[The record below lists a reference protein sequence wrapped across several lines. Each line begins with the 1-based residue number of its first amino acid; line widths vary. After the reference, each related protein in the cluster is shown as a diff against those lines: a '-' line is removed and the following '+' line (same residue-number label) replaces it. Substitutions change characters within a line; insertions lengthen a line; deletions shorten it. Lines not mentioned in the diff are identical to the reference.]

1 MHSNATKYLKKKTLY
16 WIHTRS
22 WGLKHFF
29 VTLSPLN
36 LLEFD
41 HLTASAAAFEAEVC
55 NIKPL
60 NIQHIR

>member
-1 MHSNATKYLKKKTLY
+1 MHSNATKYLKKNSL
-16 WIHTRS
+16 
-22 WGLKHFF
+22 LNFF

-41 HLTASAAAFEAEVC
+41 HLTASAAAFEARVC

>member
-1 MHSNATKYLKKKTLY
+1 MGTK
-16 WIHTRS
+16 
-22 WGLKHFF
+22 
-29 VTLSPLN
+29 TLSPLN